1 MSSPEKMD
9 FFELG
14 DKTSLICG
22 DSSTTELAKET
33 LRELGFKY
41 HNAETPELAIERM
54 RYTTYDCIIL
64 HENFAG
70 SSLRSNAVLNFLAA
84 LPMAQRR
91 YWFVCLVGPSF
102 KTLDAMQAFAQSVHL
117 VLNPVDLPNLTAIL
131 KKSLVENELLYGP
144 YDEVLA
150 ALGGGRG
157 RRTIEK

>member
-22 DSSTTELAKET
+22 DSFTTETAKET
-33 LRELGFKY
+33 LRELGFKF
-41 HNAETPELAIERM
+41 HTAETPELAIERM
-54 RYTTYDCIIL
+54 RYTNYDCIII

-70 SSLRSNAVLNFLAA
+70 SSLRSNAVLNFLSA

-131 KKSLVENELLYGP
+131 KKSLAENDLLYRSYKDIMATMG
-144 YDEVLA
+144 
-150 ALGGGRG
+150 
-157 RRTIEK
+157 EK